1 MKLQKPESTVLIDS
15 LKELEFMSLI
25 DLYIESK
32 LGHFIFDVKELFT
45 IEQLKRFEEVSSMIN
60 EGINKEL
67 ETYKN

>member
-1 MKLQKPESTVLIDS
+1 MKLQKPVPT
-15 LKELEFMSLI
+15 ELRELNFMSLI

-45 IEQLKRFEEVSSMIN
+45 IEQIKRLEEVSSMIE